1 MSTLAV
7 QILCAVLAVVFA
19 WSACAKFVRY
29 DDWRVALAG
38 YRLPA
43 AMERVARLLVPVAE
57 LFVPILFIAGA
68 VKSGAGLVVA
78 LVAGFSLAVLRARS
92 FEGDRLPCG
101 CFGKTK
107 VHDYRLMLIR
117 NSFLGALAAVLLLAG
132 DDVALF
138 DGIGAPGSSE
148 VVPVTL
154 TVVGLVGLGWALWAA
169 TSALRKGQ
177 H

>member
-7 QILCAVLAVVFA
+7 QILCAVLGLVFA
-19 WSACAKFVRY
+19 WSACAKFVRF
-29 DDWRVALAG
+29 DDWREALAG

-43 AMERVARLLVPVAE
+43 ILERIARLLVPVVE
-57 LFVPILFIAGA
+57 LLVPVLFIAGR
-68 VKSGAGLVVA
+68 VKAGAALVVA
-78 LVAGFSLAVLRARS
+78 LVAAFSLAVLRARS

-101 CFGKTK
+101 CFGKRK

-117 NSFLGALAAVLLLAG
+117 NSFLGGLAAVLLLAG
-132 DDVALF
+132 DDVPIF
-138 DGIGAPGSSE
+138 EGIGAPGSSE

-154 TVVGLVGLGWALWAA
+154 TVVGLIGLGWALWAA
-169 TSALRKGQ
+169 STAFRKGQ